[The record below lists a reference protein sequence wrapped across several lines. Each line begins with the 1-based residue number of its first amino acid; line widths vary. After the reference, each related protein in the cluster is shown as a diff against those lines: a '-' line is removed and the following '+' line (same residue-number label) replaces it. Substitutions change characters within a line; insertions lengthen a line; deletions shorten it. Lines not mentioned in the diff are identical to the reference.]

1 MPLRARARPV
11 LTSVRRLAT
20 ERSATLRPAVEEDLV
35 PCADTCVSC
44 LSSSGS
50 CGRSPSLVLLC
61 SLLFLPGSELGCSL
75 VCLGYFFS
83 SSPYVTTLLFM
94 SEMLLDCNPSSN
106 PATPKPRFAILI
118 AMQSVLGLWHRP
130 RPNLSSSIEPSTPS
144 LLSFHSSLF

>member
-1 MPLRARARPV
+1 MQTPAFLVFPPLV
-11 LTSVRRLAT
+11 LVIA
-20 ERSATLRPAVEEDLV
+20 P
-35 PCADTCVSC
+35 P
-44 LSSSGS
+44 
-50 CGRSPSLVLLC
+50 LVLLC

-83 SSPYVTTLLFM
+83 SSPYVTTFLFL

-130 RPNLSSSIEPSTPS
+130 RPKLSSSIEPSTPS
-144 LLSFHSSLF
+144 LLSFHSSLFLRHLSLVVSIVPVLTLVTHRALPET